1 MAAKMTLSKMMQ
13 RAINQFWT
21 LKIPGTQ
28 KITVESVHL
37 FGTNIRS
44 GTCTNTGTCR
54 KEAEFTGN
62 EHIHNSQMLNFILV

>member
-13 RAINQFWT
+13 KAINQFWT

-28 KITVESVHL
+28 KIIVESVHL

-44 GTCTNTGTCR
+44 GTWTKGT
-54 KEAEFTGN
+54 
-62 EHIHNSQMLNFILV
+62 LL